1 MKQLLKP
8 VLHMATVAALCVA
21 LAACGKDEPQT
32 PQNNTSS
39 DATDRQAAA
48 IAAQFVDHTV
58 APTYSALAAKTEQ
71 LADQLAD
78 LKANPSQ
85 TALDE
90 ACQTFLDARAEW
102 EKSEAFLFGAAG
114 DFGIDPHIDSWP
126 FDESYFDA
134 LMASPSM
141 IAKLDADNGDEEAYN
156 TLSNSNLGF
165 HSLEYI
171 MFANGHP
178 KEVSAISADEWIYA
192 VAVAGD
198 LRNNCYRLEVSWLGD
213 AAPAAH
219 IQKLDDLE
227 WSYTVGSGDQS
238 YGDNMKLAGQPGST
252 YASRIAGLMAIA
264 SGCVDIADEVGSS
277 KINSAYAQ
285 GDETYIES
293 PYSQMSIT
301 DFHNNI
307 VSIQNVYFGGVEGQ
321 RDESLSLHNLVRSA
335 NADLDARVVDAI
347 NAAISA
353 IDAMPHPFV
362 NNIHASENGTAVE
375 ACSALSETLDEVVE
389 TLGKL

>member
-1 MKQLLKP
+1 MKKTFKQTLAAIAMGALL
-8 VLHMATVAALCVA
+8 VAV
-21 LAACGKDEPQT
+21 AACGKDNPEPT
-32 PQNNTSS
+32 PAGN
-39 DATDRQAAA
+39 DTDEQAAK
-48 IAAQFVDHTV
+48 IAARFVDYTV
-58 APTYSALAAKTEQ
+58 APTYSALAQQTEQ
-71 LADQLAD
+71 LANELAA
-78 LKANPSQ
+78 LKANPTQ
-85 TALDE
+85 AALDA
-90 ACQTFLDARAEW
+90 ACTTFLAARAEW

-126 FDESYFDA
+126 FDESYFNA

-141 IAKLDADNGDEEAYN
+141 IAKLDAANGDEEAYN

-171 MFANGHP
+171 MFKDGHP
-178 KEVSAISADEWIYA
+178 KDVALITGSEWIYA

-213 AAPAAH
+213 AAPESH
-219 IQKLDDLE
+219 IAKLDDLE
-227 WSYTVGSGDQS
+227 WAYTVGSGDLS
-238 YGDNMKLAGQPGST
+238 YGDNMKRAGQPGST
-252 YASRIAGLMAIA
+252 YSSRVAGLMAIA

-277 KINSAYAQ
+277 KINSAYAL

-307 VSIQNVYFGGVEGQ
+307 VSIQNVYYGGVEGQ
-321 RDESLSLHNLVRSA
+321 RDESLSLHSLVHSV
-335 NADLDARVVDAI
+335 NAELDGRVV
-347 NAAISA
+347 AAIDGALAA

-362 NNIHASENGTAVE
+362 NNIHAAENGTAVE
-375 ACSALSETLDEVVE
+375 ACAALSEVLDEVVE
-389 TLGKL
+389 ALGEL